1 MKLILPLF
9 LLSLLALSSCETTQ
23 MDVSTGNA
31 RVSYMHRGAPAP
43 APAPA
48 AQAPRPAA
56 APVKPAPAV
65 PASPTRQ
72 NQPELT
78 PPPAPVKAAVKPAPA
93 TPAPQ
98 PKVTKPTPPQPKT
111 SPTRQNQPELTP
123 PPAKPAYSGS
133 YATIHSSS
141 GQTTAPQQKSTR
153 KRVLMPGQNR
163 GLKTR

>member
-1 MKLILPLF
+1 MKLILPLS

-31 RVSYMHRGAPAP
+31 RVTYTHRGAPVPPPP
-43 APAPA
+43 AV
-48 AQAPRPAA
+48 QAPRHAIP
-56 APVKPAPAV
+56 PVKPAPAV

-123 PPAKPAYSGS
+123 PPAKPAYSGR

>member
-1 MKLILPLF
+1 MKLILPLS

-31 RVSYMHRGAPAP
+31 RVSYMHRGAPA
-43 APAPA
+43 

-65 PASPTRQ
+65 
-72 NQPELT
+72 
-78 PPPAPVKAAVKPAPA
+78 PAPVKAAVKPAPA

-111 SPTRQNQPELTP
+111 SPTRQNQPEVT
-123 PPAKPAYSGS
+123 PPAKPAYSGR

>member
-1 MKLILPLF
+1 MKLILPLS

-78 PPPAPVKAAVKPAPA
+78 PPPA
-93 TPAPQ
+93 
-98 PKVTKPTPPQPKT
+98 
-111 SPTRQNQPELTP
+111 
-123 PPAKPAYSGS
+123 KPAYSGR